1 MEARRLHTLSPELR
15 QRFAAGR
22 VWAAQQAPYLATALL
37 ALDPVV
43 VLLEPHERVDLS
55 AFPVDGRWHVYID
68 PAVLERVEV
77 PEVGFWL
84 LHQAG
89 HLLRSH
95 AVRFP
100 ERKLHERRDPG
111 SGRTPAQR
119 RWNAATDAEI
129 DDDLSTDALQMP
141 ERAITPASLGLEADQ
156 TAETYWDEL
165 DDADQDADR
174 PLAYDCGSGCD
185 GQPREWDCGW
195 PGLSAAAIRRCK
207 RDTARRI
214 RDHVRK
220 RGDVPLGWQRWADEI
235 LDPTVDWR
243 RELAAQIRR
252 GAAEVAGRVDFTY
265 RRPSRRQTSVPDV
278 VLPSLRQPL
287 PRVAVVIDTSGSMSD
302 GMLAQALGEVGGV
315 LRSVGVARRDLRVIC
330 CDAQAYEAQAVRE
343 LGRVELPGGGGTDMR
358 RGIQA
363 AADLR
368 PAPNLIVVLTDGL
381 TPWPSA
387 PPERTQIVVGLMDE
401 TGSTPSWAD
410 VVLVGEAKR

>member
-1 MEARRLHTLSPELR
+1 MEARRLRTLPPDLR
-15 QRFAAGR
+15 RRFAAGR
-22 VWAAQQAPYLATALL
+22 VWAAQQAPYLASALL
-37 ALDPVV
+37 ALEPVV
-43 VLLEPHERVDLS
+43 VVLEPGEHVDLS
-55 AFPVDGRWHVYID
+55 AFPADDRWHVYID
-68 PAVLERVEV
+68 PAVLEIVEV
-77 PEVGFWL
+77 PELGFWL
-84 LHQAG
+84 LHQVS

-95 AVRFP
+95 AARFP
-100 ERKLHERRDPG
+100 EKTIHDSRDPG
-111 SGRTPAQR
+111 SARTPSQR
-119 RWNAATDAEI
+119 RWNSAGDAEI
-129 DDDLSTDALQMP
+129 DDDLTTEALQMP
-141 ERAITPASLGLEADQ
+141 ERAVTPGALGLPDDE
-156 TAETYWDEL
+156 TAETYWDHLVGLEV
-165 DDADQDADR
+165 DR
-174 PLAYDCGSGCD
+174 LAYDCGSGCD
-185 GQPREWDCGW
+185 GQPRPWDCGW
-195 PGLSAAAIRRCK
+195 PGLTAVAIRRC
-207 RDTARRI
+207 RRHTARRI
-214 RDHVRK
+214 RDHVRN

-235 LDPTVDWR
+235 LEASVDWR
-243 RELAAQIRR
+243 HELAAQIRR

-265 RRPSRRQTSVPDV
+265 RRPSRRQAAVADV

-315 LRSVGVARRDLRVIC
+315 LRSVGVARRDLRVVC

-387 PPERTQIVVGLMDE
+387 PPPRTQVVVGLMDE

-410 VVLVGEAKR
+410 VVRVGDRSR